1 MKKILL
7 IIILLFAY
15 SNAHA
20 GCDEARALEKENKL
34 QELLK

>member
-20 GCDEARALEKENKL
+20 GCDDPLGDGVDYTNCRFSD
-34 QELLK
+34 